1 MLRLSVNLNKITEN
15 FDRIRAL
22 CDAHGIEL
30 ATVAKLCLTNL
41 DIVKPI
47 IDAGAHLIAESNL
60 VNLANLPYNVRRM
73 LLRTSLDDIA
83 AGLDHCDY
91 VFISELRL
99 LSALQDTPRGR
110 EVGVY
115 VSVEAG
121 DLREGVIAE
130 ELAAFLSA
138 ARRIGSGPRI
148 VGFAANYGC
157 LRGFVPSAADIR
169 RFREGC
175 DAAASAAGLGEY
187 TVSVGGTTVYELLE
201 AGELDGAVDQIRIGE
216 ALYFGYNMSLGKR
229 ICGLHDDALVLTGE
243 VIEVKDK
250 YVDGKEGRGFN
261 AFGHKTET
269 LERGVRRRAVLNFG
283 ELAAPSRSLDP
294 LVPGAFFSGATHDYS
309 VLDVTDCE
317 RTVRVGDRLD
327 FRTNYNSAAQ
337 AILSPYVEK
346 AVIWEGGNL
355 REEAA
360 CQ

>member
-22 CDAHGIEL
+22 CDERGIEL

-83 AGLDHCDY
+83 LGLDHCDY
-91 VFISELRL
+91 VFLSEIPL
-99 LSALQDTPRGR
+99 LSALRETRRGR

-115 VSVEAG
+115 VNVEAG
-121 DLREGVIAE
+121 DLREGVLPE
-130 ELAAFLSA
+130 DLAGFLSA
-138 ARRIGSGPRI
+138 ARRIRRGPRI

-157 LRGFVPSAADIR
+157 LRGFVPSAEDIR
-169 RFREGC
+169 RFREAC
-175 DAAASAAGLGEY
+175 DAAASAAGLAEY

-201 AGELDGAVDQIRIGE
+201 AGELDSVDQIRIGE

-243 VIEVKDK
+243 VIEVKEK
-250 YVDGKEGRGFN
+250 LVDGEAGQGFN
-261 AFGHKTET
+261 AFGHKTGP
-269 LERGVRRRAVLNFG
+269 LGRGVRRRAVLNFG
-283 ELAAPSRSLDP
+283 ELAAPSRSLAP
-294 LVPGAFFSGATHDYS
+294 LLPGAFFSGATHDYS
-309 VLDVTDCE
+309 VLDITDCD
-317 RTVRVGDRLD
+317 RSVRVGDHLD

-346 AVIWEGGNL
+346 TMIWDAGDR
-355 REEAA
+355 REEAE
-360 CQ
+360 CL